1 VADARPDRAR
11 RRAARR
17 ARGQAA
23 PAPTATTTATARN
36 EPPPWPNKRWYKRPL
51 FLPIEEWGA
60 RTVFKFSVGYLLVL
74 LVLPAAYGANLWGFS
89 RHISDPV
96 AGLIPIG
103 VPYAGA
109 LGAVTIGLYGVF
121 EHNKR
126 WDASFNYWH
135 LTRPLMGAL
144 LGSVGYLIF
153 VATIQSTGVTPA
165 VAASGSKAAA
175 TTQPRDLIIY
185 YVIGFVVGY
194 REETFRE
201 LVKRAA
207 DVIFKP
213 GGSGQSRMALVVDK
227 PVGEC
232 PHTVVLTPTVAAS
245 ITEWKLDFGDSD
257 GINGQGAPP
266 ASSHTYTRPGIYLAT
281 LEVTENTGGTSA
293 ATTQISVT
301 GNAVPPSSAAA
312 LADPG
317 VQRIERAATDADKQ
331 KIERE
336 LVTNTDKFVEPPAS
350 QPDADHP

>member
-1 VADARPDRAR
+1 MADARAERAR
-11 RRAARR
+11 RRAAR
-17 ARGQAA
+17 QATA
-23 PAPTATTTATARN
+23 QGATTATTTAAPPAARKN
-36 EPPPWPNKRWYKRPL
+36 EPAPWPDKRWYRRPL
-51 FLPIEEWGA
+51 FLPIEDWGA
-60 RTVFKFSVGYLLVL
+60 RTIFKFSLGYLVLL
-74 LVLPAAYGANLWGFS
+74 LVLPAAYSSDLWGFKG
-89 RHISDPV
+89 HITDPV

-126 WDASFNYWH
+126 WDPSFNYWH

-165 VAASGSKAAA
+165 VEASKGA
-175 TTQPRDLIIY
+175 TQPRDLIIY

-227 PVGEC
+227 PVGDC

-257 GINGQGAPP
+257 GVNGQGAPP
-266 ASSHTYTRPGIYLAT
+266 ASAHTYTRPGIYLAT

-293 ATTQISVT
+293 ATAQVTVT

-336 LVTNTDKFVEPPAS
+336 LVTNTDKFVEAPAS
-350 QPDADHP
+350 EPDADHP